1 MSQISLI
8 NKKILGY
15 TVSEKIGS
23 GAFGT
28 IYKAVKINP
37 SGRYVRALK
46 HISIPSERQYYSVLN
61 SMGGNV
67 SKANSYFTQM
77 LNNIVSEIQI
87 LNELSEKGEQY
98 VVRYYENDIFMTD
111 SPRKYDIF
119 ILMEY
124 LTPLVKYMNNRKIL
138 VKDVM
143 KMGIDVLR
151 GIKSC
156 HENGVIHRDIKEEN
170 IFVSNEGVY
179 KIGNFGISKVMKD
192 SSKAESL
199 KGTPDYLAPEVYI
212 GKEGYTKSVD
222 LYSLGIVLYR
232 MLNHGRNPFLPRFPQ
247 QYFSQDEDK
256 AFEERMSGKTPAI
269 PDLGGEKIGQVLIK
283 ALSKSSER
291 FDTANEFIMALE
303 KAIDST
309 PPEIMNK
316 QIFAKDLLYTKT
328 IGKSNEKRNH
338 STIHD
343 DIEYIPEKID
353 IKQNNDMLF
362 SNSIF
367 ENYYKNNQKNSKR
380 KNINSEKQ
388 KSITPI
394 EKKESLFVKKHES
407 IISKFINK
415 VIVNNSSN
423 KCNVK
428 DVPSEEIKNII
439 KNNHQEIVDSV
450 ETDNCGKKENNKI
463 KDGYGIYN
471 YSNGYRYE
479 GEWKDGDRDGQGKL
493 YYANGECCYEGEWR
507 QGEKNGYGIYYYANK
522 DCFKGEWKDGKIN
535 GRGTYYYANGNC
547 YEGEWKNGIINGVGR
562 YYYANGNRYEGEWKN
577 GKADGQGI
585 YYFRQGNY
593 YKGEFKHG
601 KKNGQGIY
609 YFVNGEYYEGN
620 WKNDTVEGYGK
631 YYYANGDFYEGQ
643 WKQGKKDGIGVFYYV
658 DEGERYIGQWKQ
670 GKKDGVGKYFY
681 ANGDCFDGNFKQD
694 LLDGDGVYTFANGES
709 YIGKWEKG
717 KKVF

>member
-1 MSQISLI
+1 
-8 NKKILGY
+8 
-15 TVSEKIGS
+15 
-23 GAFGT
+23 
-28 IYKAVKINP
+28 
-37 SGRYVRALK
+37 
-46 HISIPSERQYYSVLN
+46 
-61 SMGGNV
+61 MGGNV

-179 KIGNFGISKVMKD
+179 KIGDFGISKVMKD

-415 VIVNNSSN
+415 VLKLPTPIR
-423 KCNVK
+423 C
-428 DVPSEEIKNII
+428 
-439 KNNHQEIVDSV
+439 V
-450 ETDNCGKKENNKI
+450 EP
-463 KDGYGIYN
+463 
-471 YSNGYRYE
+471 
-479 GEWKDGDRDGQGKL
+479 
-493 YYANGECCYEGEWR
+493 
-507 QGEKNGYGIYYYANK
+507 
-522 DCFKGEWKDGKIN
+522 
-535 GRGTYYYANGNC
+535 
-547 YEGEWKNGIINGVGR
+547 
-562 YYYANGNRYEGEWKN
+562 
-577 GKADGQGI
+577 
-585 YYFRQGNY
+585 
-593 YKGEFKHG
+593 
-601 KKNGQGIY
+601 
-609 YFVNGEYYEGN
+609 
-620 WKNDTVEGYGK
+620 
-631 YYYANGDFYEGQ
+631 
-643 WKQGKKDGIGVFYYV
+643 
-658 DEGERYIGQWKQ
+658 
-670 GKKDGVGKYFY
+670 
-681 ANGDCFDGNFKQD
+681 
-694 LLDGDGVYTFANGES
+694 
-709 YIGKWEKG
+709 
-717 KKVF
+717 